1 MDIIINLENMDESTR
16 RVEEWVSQ
24 NGGAW
29 KVQLLNYEDGTLEL
43 DITEMCK
50 THMIRFDVGATISLI
65 ERPKKYPNFWLSVP
79 QSQLIYFLG

>member
-29 KVQLLNYEDGTLEL
+29 RVQLLDYEDGTLEL
-43 DITEMCK
+43 SLAQLGGVHWM
-50 THMIRFDVGATISLI
+50 RFNVGATISFI

-79 QSQLIYFLG
+79 QSQLIYSTR